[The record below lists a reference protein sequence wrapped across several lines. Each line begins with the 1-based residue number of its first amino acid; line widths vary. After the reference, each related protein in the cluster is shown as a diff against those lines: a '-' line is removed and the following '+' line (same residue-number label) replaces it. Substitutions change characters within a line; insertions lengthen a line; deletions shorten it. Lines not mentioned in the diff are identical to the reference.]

1 GGHRAGRSAPG
12 RRGGSHACS
21 QCPITRGR
29 AGQEGGPGGSE
40 CAVPQMRTTNAG
52 STLDPMSFSAHHLNV
67 HTIRG
72 TTHVTV
78 SGDLD
83 LHTRQQTAAVLDELD
98 NCEADD
104 VIVDLQDLGFMDS
117 TGVSALLTLA
127 H

>member
-1 GGHRAGRSAPG
+1 
-12 RRGGSHACS
+12 
-21 QCPITRGR
+21 
-29 AGQEGGPGGSE
+29 
-40 CAVPQMRTTNAG
+40 
-52 STLDPMSFSAHHLNV
+52 
-67 HTIRG
+67 IRG

-127 H
+127 HTVRRRAGRIRLRGASRRDRFLLDVRGGWGWLAGTTGADGRAGADRPGGANGDSIRWGGRAAS